1 VTSVLREAPLQS
13 ESSETL
19 DPKNWDDIRAQ
30 GHRMLDDM
38 FDYVANIRDRP
49 VWTPIPD
56 DARARFR
63 AELPSQPS
71 DLGDVYR
78 EFTDFIAPYATG
90 NVHPGFMGWVH
101 GGGSAVGML
110 AEMLAA
116 GLNANLGG
124 RDHMPIEVERQIV
137 EWTRSMFGFPSGASG
152 IFVTGTSMANLMAV
166 LVARTTALGAS
177 VRQSGVGDE
186 GASLRA
192 YTSTAA
198 HGCIAQAMDLA
209 GFGSDALRCI
219 AADRCHRIDVAALR
233 ERIASDRSAGL
244 KPFLVVGSAGT
255 VDIGAIDDLRALSS
269 LCREE
274 GLWFHVDG
282 AYGALGILSPVL
294 APRLAGL
301 ENADSIAFD
310 FHKWGQVPYDAGFLI
325 VRDGDRHRQTFAAPA
340 AYLRRETRG
349 LAAGSAWPC
358 DLGPDLSRGFRA
370 LKAWFTLK
378 TYGTEKLGAVITRS
392 CALAGYL
399 EARILAEPR
408 LELLAPV
415 QLNIVC
421 FRYRSADADEVNRNI
436 VVDIQESG
444 IAAPSTTVLD
454 GQFAIRAAIV
464 NHRTDTCD
472 IDALIS
478 AVLAFGARRSSS
490 DDGLVLDVEQSP
502 PLAM

>member
-1 VTSVLREAPLQS
+1 VSETLRQVFPIS
-13 ESSETL
+13 EMSETL

-38 FDYVANIRDRP
+38 LDYAANIRDRP
-49 VWTPIPD
+49 VWRPIP
-56 DARARFR
+56 AEVRARFQ
-63 AELPSQPS
+63 AELPRQPS
-71 DLGDVYR
+71 DLGEVYR
-78 EFTDFIAPYATG
+78 EFADFVVPYATG

-124 RDHMPIEVERQIV
+124 RDHIPIEVERQVV
-137 EWTRSMFGFPSGASG
+137 EWTRAMFGFPSEASG

-166 LVARTTALGAS
+166 LVARTAALGQS
-177 VRQSGVGDE
+177 VRQRGVGDE
-186 GASLRA
+186 GAALTA
-192 YTSTAA
+192 YASTAT
-198 HGCIAQAMDLA
+198 HGCVAKAMDLA
-209 GFGSDALRCI
+209 GFGTDALRI
-219 AADRCHRIDVAALR
+219 INTDRFHRIDVAALR
-233 ERIASDRSAGL
+233 ERIALDRNAGHR
-244 KPFLVVGSAGT
+244 PFLVIASAGT
-255 VDIGAIDDLRALSS
+255 VDIGAIDDLVALSA
-269 LCREE
+269 LCREQ

-282 AYGALGILSPVL
+282 AYGALGVLSAVI

-301 ENADSIAFD
+301 ENADSIALD
-310 FHKWGQVPYDAGFLI
+310 FHKWAQVPYDAGFLI
-325 VRDGDRHRQTFAAPA
+325 VRDGQQHRDTFATPA

-349 LAAGSAWPC
+349 LAAGSPWPC

-370 LKAWFTLK
+370 LKTWFTLK
-378 TYGTEKLGAVITRS
+378 TYGTEKLGAIVTRT
-392 CALAGYL
+392 CELAGYL

-421 FRYRSADADEVNRNI
+421 FRYRATDANKVNGDI
-436 VVDIQESG
+436 IIDIQESG

-454 GQFAIRAAIV
+454 GQLAIRAAIV
-464 NHRTDTCD
+464 NHRTDISD

-478 AVLAFGARRSSS
+478 AVLQFGAQRS
-490 DDGLVLDVEQSP
+490 L
-502 PLAM
+502 

>member
-1 VTSVLREAPLQS
+1 MSETLRQVFPIS
-13 ESSETL
+13 EMSETL

-38 FDYVANIRDRP
+38 LDYAANIRDRP
-49 VWTPIPD
+49 VWRPIP
-56 DARARFR
+56 AEVRARFQ
-63 AELPSQPS
+63 AELPRQPS
-71 DLGDVYR
+71 DLGEVYR
-78 EFTDFIAPYATG
+78 EFADFVVPYATG

-124 RDHMPIEVERQIV
+124 RDHIPIEVERQVV
-137 EWTRSMFGFPSGASG
+137 EWTRAMFGFPSEASG

-166 LVARTTALGAS
+166 LVARTAALGQS
-177 VRQSGVGDE
+177 VRQRGVGDE
-186 GASLRA
+186 GAALTA
-192 YTSTAA
+192 YASTAT
-198 HGCIAQAMDLA
+198 HGCVAKAMDLA
-209 GFGSDALRCI
+209 GFGTDALRI
-219 AADRCHRIDVAALR
+219 INTDRFHRIDVAALR
-233 ERIASDRSAGL
+233 ERIALDRNAGHR
-244 KPFLVVGSAGT
+244 PFLVIASAGT
-255 VDIGAIDDLRALSS
+255 VDIGAIDDLVALSA
-269 LCREE
+269 LCREQ

-282 AYGALGILSPVL
+282 AYGALGVLSAVI

-301 ENADSIAFD
+301 ENADSIALD
-310 FHKWGQVPYDAGFLI
+310 FHKWAQVPYDAGFLI
-325 VRDGDRHRQTFAAPA
+325 VRDGQQHRDTFATPA

-349 LAAGSAWPC
+349 LAAGSPWPC

-370 LKAWFTLK
+370 LKTWFTLK
-378 TYGTEKLGAVITRS
+378 TYGTEKLGAIVTRT
-392 CALAGYL
+392 CELAGYL

-421 FRYRSADADEVNRNI
+421 FRYRATDANKVNGDI
-436 VVDIQESG
+436 IIDIQESG

-454 GQFAIRAAIV
+454 GQLAIRAAIV
-464 NHRTDTCD
+464 NHRTDISD

-478 AVLAFGARRSSS
+478 AVLQFGAQRS
-490 DDGLVLDVEQSP
+490 L
-502 PLAM
+502 

>member
-1 VTSVLREAPLQS
+1 VTNVLGEAQLQS
-13 ESSETL
+13 LSGETL

-38 FDYVANIRDRP
+38 IDYVAGIRDRP
-49 VWTPIPD
+49 VWQPIPD
-56 DARARFR
+56 EVRSRFR
-63 AELPSQPS
+63 AELPFKPS
-71 DLGDVYR
+71 DLGEVYR
-78 EFTDFIAPYATG
+78 EFTDSIVSYATG

-101 GGGSAVGML
+101 GGGTAVGML

-124 RDHMPIEVERQIV
+124 RDHIPIEVERQIV
-137 EWTRSMFGFPSGASG
+137 EWMRQLFGFPSGASG

-166 LVARTTALGAS
+166 LVARTSALGQS
-177 VRQSGVGDE
+177 VRQRGVGDD
-186 GASLRA
+186 GARLTA

-198 HGCIAQAMDLA
+198 HGCITRAMDIA
-209 GFGSDALRCI
+209 GFGGDALCCI
-219 AADRCHRIDVAALR
+219 EVDRSHRIDVAALR
-233 ERIASDRSAGL
+233 ERIALDRRAGL

-255 VDIGAIDDLRALSS
+255 VDIGAIDDLQSLSS

-282 AYGALGILSPVL
+282 AYGALGILSPTL

-301 ENADSIAFD
+301 ESADSIALD

-325 VRDGDRHRQTFAAPA
+325 VRDGDRHRDTFAAPA

-349 LAAGSAWPC
+349 LAAGSSWPC

-370 LKAWFTLK
+370 LKTWFTLK
-378 TYGTEKLGAVITRS
+378 TYGTEKLGAVIAHT
-392 CALAGYL
+392 CALARYL
-399 EARILAEPR
+399 EARILTEPR

-421 FRYRSADADEVNRNI
+421 FRYRAANPNKVNGDI

-444 IAAPSTTVLD
+444 IAAPSTTLLD
-454 GQFAIRAAIV
+454 GQLAIRAAIV

-472 IDALIS
+472 IDALIA
-478 AVLAFGARRSSS
+478 AVLEFGAQRSSS
-490 DDGLVLDVEQSP
+490 DDGMVLQVEQSP

>member
-1 VTSVLREAPLQS
+1 VSETLRQVFPIS
-13 ESSETL
+13 EMSETL

-38 FDYVANIRDRP
+38 LDYAANIRDRP
-49 VWTPIPD
+49 VWRPIP
-56 DARARFR
+56 AEVRARFQ
-63 AELPSQPS
+63 AELPRQPS
-71 DLGDVYR
+71 DLGEVYR
-78 EFTDFIAPYATG
+78 EFADFVVPYATG

-124 RDHMPIEVERQIV
+124 RDHIPIEVERQVV
-137 EWTRSMFGFPSGASG
+137 EWTRAMFGFPSEASG

-166 LVARTTALGAS
+166 LVARTAVLGQS
-177 VRQSGVGDE
+177 VRQRGVGDE
-186 GASLRA
+186 GAALTA
-192 YTSTAA
+192 YASTAT
-198 HGCIAQAMDLA
+198 HGCVAKAMDLA
-209 GFGSDALRCI
+209 GFGTDALRI
-219 AADRCHRIDVAALR
+219 INSDRFHRIDVAALR
-233 ERIASDRSAGL
+233 ERIALDRNAGHR
-244 KPFLVVGSAGT
+244 PFLVIASAGT
-255 VDIGAIDDLRALSS
+255 VDIGAIDDLVALSA
-269 LCREE
+269 LCREQ

-282 AYGALGILSPVL
+282 AYGALGVLSAVI

-301 ENADSIAFD
+301 ENADSIALD
-310 FHKWGQVPYDAGFLI
+310 FHKWAQVPYDAGFLI
-325 VRDGDRHRQTFAAPA
+325 VRDGQQHRDTFATPA

-349 LAAGSAWPC
+349 LAAGSPWPC

-370 LKAWFTLK
+370 LKTWFTLK
-378 TYGTEKLGAVITRS
+378 TYGTEKLGAIVTRT
-392 CALAGYL
+392 CELAGYL

-421 FRYRSADADEVNRNI
+421 FRYRATDANKVNGDI
-436 VVDIQESG
+436 VIDIQESG

-454 GQFAIRAAIV
+454 GQLAIRAAIV
-464 NHRTDTCD
+464 NHRTDISD

-478 AVLAFGARRSSS
+478 AVLQFGAQRS
-490 DDGLVLDVEQSP
+490 L
-502 PLAM
+502 

>member
-1 VTSVLREAPLQS
+1 VSETLRQVFPIS
-13 ESSETL
+13 EMSETL

-38 FDYVANIRDRP
+38 LDYAANIRDRP
-49 VWTPIPD
+49 VWRPIP
-56 DARARFR
+56 AEVRARFQ
-63 AELPSQPS
+63 AELPRQPS
-71 DLGDVYR
+71 DLGEVYR
-78 EFTDFIAPYATG
+78 EFADFVVPYATG

-124 RDHMPIEVERQIV
+124 RDHIPIEVERQVV
-137 EWTRSMFGFPSGASG
+137 EWTRAMFGFPSEASG

-166 LVARTTALGAS
+166 LVARTAALGQS
-177 VRQSGVGDE
+177 VRQRGVGDE
-186 GASLRA
+186 GAALTA
-192 YTSTAA
+192 YASTAT
-198 HGCIAQAMDLA
+198 HGCVAKAMDLA
-209 GFGSDALRCI
+209 GFGTDALRI
-219 AADRCHRIDVAALR
+219 INTDRFHRIDVAALR
-233 ERIASDRSAGL
+233 ERIALDRNAGHR
-244 KPFLVVGSAGT
+244 PFLVIASAGT
-255 VDIGAIDDLRALSS
+255 VDIGAIDDLVALSA
-269 LCREE
+269 LCREQ

-282 AYGALGILSPVL
+282 AYGALGVLSAVI

-301 ENADSIAFD
+301 ENADSIALD
-310 FHKWGQVPYDAGFLI
+310 FHKWAQVPYDAGFLI
-325 VRDGDRHRQTFAAPA
+325 VRDGQQHRDTFATPA

-349 LAAGSAWPC
+349 LAAGSPWPC

-370 LKAWFTLK
+370 LKTWFTLK
-378 TYGTEKLGAVITRS
+378 TYGTEKLGAIVTRT
-392 CALAGYL
+392 CELAGYL

-421 FRYRSADADEVNRNI
+421 FRYRATDANKVNGDI
-436 VVDIQESG
+436 VIDIQESG

-454 GQFAIRAAIV
+454 GQLAIRAAIV
-464 NHRTDTCD
+464 NHRTDISD

-478 AVLAFGARRSSS
+478 AVLQFGAQRS
-490 DDGLVLDVEQSP
+490 L
-502 PLAM
+502 